1 MLRRSLPV
9 VIIIIL
15 ASAATLLVTSYQLP
29 TTVDKKVLSNDVFV
43 SARVGNYYIDILNGW
58 TSPFAEVTLSGKKL
72 VRKTT
77 ADERGFFQFT
87 FIPVFDDLGE
97 LCLISQDVNQLPSF
111 PVCLPPPDMNKN
123 IEITNVYLPPTIS
136 VEADRIPFD
145 KTTKASGMTTPDTEV
160 DVHLFTENDFSIW
173 ARITRS
179 SINLPFLKIIK
190 TADAIGLPNYKV
202 KSNENGHF
210 EFSLPVSSPAKNGVF
225 ANTAS
230 SPKSNTLYFQTL
242 GLLGILKLFL
252 ENFIKES
259 LVFLASIKSNPAKI
273 ILLEILT
280 LVGLIILILV
290 GKIRDNRSAN
300 NIEN

>member
-1 MLRRSLPV
+1 MLRRSIPV
-9 VIIIIL
+9 VIIIII
-15 ASAATLLVTSYQLP
+15 ASAVTLLVTSYQLP
-29 TTVDKKVLSNDVFV
+29 ATADKNVLSNDVFV

-72 VRKTT
+72 IRKTT
-77 ADERGFFQFT
+77 ADEQGFFQFT

-97 LCLISQDVNQLPSF
+97 LCLISQDVNLLPSF

-123 IEITNVYLPPTIS
+123 IEITNIYLPPTIS
-136 VEADRIPFD
+136 VEADRIPFG

-173 ARITRS
+173 ARIV
-179 SINLPFLKIIK
+179 K
-190 TADAIGLPNYKV
+190 TVGAIGLPSYRI
-202 KSNENGHF
+202 KSNKNGYF
-210 EFSLPVSSPAKNGVF
+210 EFSLPASSPSKNGIF
-225 ANTAS
+225 ANTSS

-252 ENFIKES
+252 ENFFKES
-259 LVFLASIKSNPAKI
+259 LIFLASIKSNPAKI

-280 LVGLIILILV
+280 LFGLVALILITKLHTD
-290 GKIRDNRSAN
+290 KHSQ
-300 NIEN
+300 